1 MFSSILRWFRKG
13 VSELKYYRYRCK
25 AILKAPDTNQSIH
38 LIKVMIIIELLA
50 LCFACG
56 FSLVALLLLV
66 KHAFLLSSMLIFGLM
81 ILEGLLFAIDQAVIN
96 SIMEKGHLSSR
107 KQLVSIITKHFH
119 LDNSDDF
126 TNKSQSSDVRLNQQN
141 LRS

>member
-1 MFSSILRWFRKG
+1 MMFSKVLQWFRKG
-13 VSELKYYRYRCK
+13 VSELNYYRYRCK
-25 AILKAPDTNQSIH
+25 TILKAPDTNQSIH

-66 KHAFLLSSMLIFGLM
+66 KRAFLLSLMLIFGLM

-96 SIMEKGHLSSR
+96 SIMEKGHLSSK
-107 KQLVSIITKHFH
+107 KQLAAIIIKHFN

-126 TNKSQSSDVRLNQQN
+126 TNKSQSSDVRLNQ
-141 LRS
+141 

>member
-1 MFSSILRWFRKG
+1 MFSKVLQWFHKG

-25 AILKAPDTNQSIH
+25 TILKAPDTNQSIH

-56 FSLVALLLLV
+56 FSLIVLLLLA
-66 KHAFLLSSMLIFGLM
+66 KRAFLLSLMLIFGLM

-96 SIMEKGHLSSR
+96 SIMEKGRLSSK
-107 KQLVSIITKHFH
+107 KQLVLIIAKHFN
-119 LDNSDDF
+119 LDNSDYF
-126 TNKSQSSDVRLNQQN
+126 TNKSQRKDVRLNQQN

>member
-1 MFSSILRWFRKG
+1 
-13 VSELKYYRYRCK
+13 
-25 AILKAPDTNQSIH
+25 
-38 LIKVMIIIELLA
+38 MIIIELLA

-56 FSLVALLLLV
+56 FSLIVLLLLA
-66 KHAFLLSSMLIFGLM
+66 KHAFLLSLMLIFGLM
-81 ILEGLLFAIDQAVIN
+81 ILEGLLFAIDQVVIN

-119 LDNSDDF
+119 LGDADNF
-126 TNKSQSSDVRLNQQN
+126 MGKSQHKDVRLNQQN

>member
-1 MFSSILRWFRKG
+1 MFSRVLQWFQKG
-13 VSELKYYRYRCK
+13 VSELNYYRYRCK
-25 AILKAPDTNQSIH
+25 TILKAPDTNQSIH

-56 FSLVALLLLV
+56 FSLIVLLLLA
-66 KHAFLLSSMLIFGLM
+66 KRAFLLSLMLIFGLM

-96 SIMEKGHLSSR
+96 SIMDKGHLSSK
-107 KQLVSIITKHFH
+107 KQLVAIISKHFN
-119 LDNSDDF
+119 LGNSDDF

>member
-1 MFSSILRWFRKG
+1 MFSKVLQWFRKG

-25 AILKAPDTNQSIH
+25 TILKAPDTNQSIH
-38 LIKVMIIIELLA
+38 LIKVMIIIELLV

-56 FSLVALLLLV
+56 FSLIVLLLLM
-66 KHAFLLSSMLIFGLM
+66 KRAFLLSLMLIFGLAV
-81 ILEGLLFAIDQAVIN
+81 LEGLLFAIDQAVIN

-107 KQLVSIITKHFH
+107 KQLASIISKHFH
-119 LDNSDDF
+119 LGNVNDF
-126 TNKSQSSDVRLNQQN
+126 MNKSQQDGVRLNQQN

>member
-1 MFSSILRWFRKG
+1 MFSKVLQWFHKG

-25 AILKAPDTNQSIH
+25 TILKAPDTNQSIH

-56 FSLVALLLLV
+56 FSLIVLLLLA
-66 KHAFLLSSMLIFGLM
+66 KRAFLLSLMLIFGLM
-81 ILEGLLFAIDQAVIN
+81 ILEGLLFAIDQAVVN
-96 SIMEKGHLSSR
+96 SIMEKGRLSSK
-107 KQLVSIITKHFH
+107 KQLVSIIAKHFH
-119 LDNSDDF
+119 LGDAGDF
-126 TNKSQSSDVRLNQQN
+126 VNKSQRKDVRLNQQN

>member
-1 MFSSILRWFRKG
+1 MFSKVLQWFNKG

-25 AILKAPDTNQSIH
+25 TILKAPDTNQSIH

-56 FSLVALLLLV
+56 FSLIVLLLLA
-66 KHAFLLSSMLIFGLM
+66 KRAFLLSLMLIFGLM
-81 ILEGLLFAIDQAVIN
+81 ILEGLLFAIDQVVIN

-107 KQLVSIITKHFH
+107 KQLASIIMKHFH
-119 LDNSDDF
+119 LGDAGDF
-126 TNKSQSSDVRLNQQN
+126 VNKSQRKDVRLNQQN